1 MLLEKRTVLFFLSSS
16 YAVISF
22 SWSIAL
28 ATDSSTVLNKNDKMG
43 ILDSMLIFGEKA
55 FHGKSSTE
63 SMILAVGFL
72 LMLFIKLQKFARCG
86 NLN

>member
-22 SWSIAL
+22 SCSIAL
-28 ATDSSTVLNKNDKMG
+28 ATNSSAVLNKNDKMG
-43 ILDSMLIFGEKA
+43 IFDLMLIFGEKA
-55 FHGKSSTE
+55 FHSKSFTE
-63 SMILAVGFL
+63 SMILTIGFL
-72 LMLFIKLQKFARCG
+72 LMPFIKLQKFARCG